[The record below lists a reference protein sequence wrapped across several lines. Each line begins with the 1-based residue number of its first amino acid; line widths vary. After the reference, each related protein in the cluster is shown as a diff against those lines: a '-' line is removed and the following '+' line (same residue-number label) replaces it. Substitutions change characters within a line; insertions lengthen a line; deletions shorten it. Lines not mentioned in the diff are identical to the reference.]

1 VAHIRGVEVVNINDI
16 ANAIKPVVLPG
27 ETLEVKIVKPGE
39 GQGQGIAYLD
49 DGTMVVVEGG
59 RRRIGDTVT
68 VSITSSLQTSA
79 GRMIFA
85 RLDDG
90 NGTDSRTNEKQA

>member
-1 VAHIRGVEVVNINDI
+1 VEVVNVNDLS
-16 ANAIKPVVLPG
+16 NALKPIVLPG

-39 GQGQGIAYLD
+39 EANQGNGYLD

-59 RRRIGDTVT
+59 RKRLGETLV
-68 VSITSSLQTSA
+68 VYITSSLQTSA

-85 RLDDG
+85 R
-90 NGTDSRTNEKQA
+90 TEEKA